1 MLIIKKEGV
10 YEVLTE
16 EEEVLSSTGAI
27 QMYNSQEAK
36 FEDADE
42 TALSMLG
49 VV

>member
-16 EEEVLSSTGAI
+16 EEEVLSSTGVI

-42 TALSMLG
+42 TALGMLG

>member
-1 MLIIKKEGV
+1 MLIVKKEGV

-16 EEEVLSSTGAI
+16 EDEVLSSTGVI
-27 QMYNSQEAK
+27 QMYNSREAK

-49 VV
+49 W